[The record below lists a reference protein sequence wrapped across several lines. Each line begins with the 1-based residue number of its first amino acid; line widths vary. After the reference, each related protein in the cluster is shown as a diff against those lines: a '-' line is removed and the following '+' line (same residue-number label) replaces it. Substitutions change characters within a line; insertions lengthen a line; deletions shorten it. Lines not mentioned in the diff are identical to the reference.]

1 MRFTFTALLC
11 MALAT
16 TSMGADLGFDDDF
29 QGPPIP
35 PMGPPPPGAFM
46 GPPPPFGGP
55 PMMSPPPPAFKAK
68 AAAHQVLLSQLLK
81 LVPFQN
87 AIPFFPITIPPE
99 RPHLFQMCTC

>member
-29 QGPPIP
+29 QGPSMP

-46 GPPPPFGGP
+46 GPPLPFGGS
-55 PMMSPPPPAFKAK
+55 PMMPPPPPAFKAK
-68 AAAHQVLLSQLLK
+68 AAAHQVLLSQLFK
-81 LVPFQN
+81 LVHFPN
-87 AIPFFPITIPPE
+87 IIPFFPTTILPE
-99 RPHLFQMCTC
+99 RLYPF